1 MCKVWDLR
9 ITVEKRDGF
18 AILTLAGRIS
28 ARTSNRL
35 EEAFGDCKG
44 METLL
49 IDLSGVDYLSSKG
62 LAILSVA
69 RARTRLVLCA
79 PSGPVQIVLELAG
92 LCPGI
97 PVEASVEAALA
108 RLVPPAAPPTQ
119 DLADEPAQS
128 R

>member
-9 ITVEKRDGF
+9 VTVEKRDGF
-18 AILTLAGRIS
+18 AILSLAGRIS

-35 EEAFGDCKG
+35 EEALGACKG
-44 METLL
+44 VETLL
-49 IDLSGVDYLSSKG
+49 IDLSGVDYLSGKG
-62 LAILSVA
+62 LAFLSVA
-69 RARTRLVLCA
+69 SARTRLVLCA

-92 LCPGI
+92 LCPGV
-97 PVEASVEAALA
+97 PVEPSLGAALA
-108 RLVPPAAPPTQ
+108 RLVPSEAPPTQ

>member
-9 ITVEKRDGF
+9 STVEKRDGF

-35 EEAFGDCKG
+35 EEALGACKD

-49 IDLSGVDYLSSKG
+49 IDLSGVDYLSGKG
-62 LAILSVA
+62 LALLSVA
-69 RARTRLVLCA
+69 STRTRLVLCA

-97 PVEASVEAALA
+97 PVEPSLGAALA
-108 RLVPPAAPPTQ
+108 RLVPSAGPPTQ

>member
-1 MCKVWDLR
+1 MCKVWNLH

-35 EEAFGDCKG
+35 EEAIGDCKG

-62 LAILSVA
+62 LALLSVA

-97 PVEASVEAALA
+97 PVEPSLGAALA
-108 RLVPPAAPPTQ
+108 RMAPPAAPPTQ
-119 DLADEPAQS
+119 DLADEPAES

>member
-35 EEAFGDCKG
+35 EEALSACKDL
-44 METLL
+44 ETLL
-49 IDLSGVDYLSSKG
+49 IDLSAVDYLSGKG
-62 LAILSVA
+62 LAFLSVA
-69 RARTRLVLCA
+69 SARTRLVLCA

-97 PVEASVEAALA
+97 PVEASLEAALA